1 MVKCTPSRDGS
12 FSRAGRGFDDVR
24 IGLGQ
29 FICLVL
35 GVFLVALGAGRI
47 GGRLSAQM
55 RISSQTERPSE
66 AARDRQESA
75 EPGQVAPDADG
86 LTAAPEPEPPPAEET
101 AQETSHVSEAAA
113 PAVPA
118 PGTEQDSKYVI
129 QALSTSRRDDAK
141 ASREKIMAAGFPA
154 GIFEVELA
162 GKGKWY
168 RVCIGPYETEAEAR
182 SSLES
187 VSKIPGFRESF
198 VRSLD

>member
-12 FSRAGRGFDDVR
+12 SSRAGRGFDDVR
-24 IGLGQ
+24 IGIGQ

-55 RISSQTERPSE
+55 RISSQAERPSE
-66 AARDRQESA
+66 AATDRQESA
-75 EPGQVAPDADG
+75 EPEQDEPKPFLMTV
-86 LTAAPEPEPPPAEET
+86 PEPEPPPAEET
-101 AQETSHVSEAAA
+101 AQEASHVSEAAA

-118 PGTEQDSKYVI
+118 LGTGQDSKYVI
-129 QALSTSRRDDAK
+129 QALSTSRQDDAK

-154 GIFEVELA
+154 GVFAVELV

-168 RVCIGPYETEAEAR
+168 RVYIGPYNTEAEAR

>member
-1 MVKCTPSRDGS
+1 MVKCTLSRDGS
-12 FSRAGRGFDDVR
+12 FSRAGRGFDHVR

-47 GGRLSAQM
+47 GGRLGAQKL
-55 RISSQTERPSE
+55 IASQTERPSE
-66 AARDRQESA
+66 AAGDRQESA
-75 EPGQVAPDADG
+75 EPEQVAPDADG
-86 LTAAPEPEPPPAEET
+86 LAAAPKSEPTPAEET

-118 PGTEQDSKYVI
+118 PGTGQDSKYVI
-129 QALSTSRRDDAK
+129 QALSTSRQDDAK
-141 ASREKIMAAGFPA
+141 ASREKIIAAGFPA
-154 GIFEVELA
+154 GVFAVELV

-168 RVCIGPYETEAEAR
+168 RVYIGPYKTEAEAR
-182 SSLES
+182 LSLES